1 MNFYELLDVS
11 QDATQEDI
19 EKAYRKKALQYHP
32 DRNPGN
38 TEVHNKFIEIQNA
51 YENLKDKEKR
61 KQYDFSLNN
70 NGFMPSFDFFEQEN
84 LDIKIIFKINLVD
97 SIQGSKK
104 TLNIAKRLPC
114 DSCRGFGATKHKACE
129 ACHGT
134 GKIVNAMNTIFHF
147 QTLCGK
153 CFGHGKIALN
163 KCEKCLGQK
172 KINSQEIAIDFEIP
186 KGIQNNMTLCLNGQ
200 GNIGTNRV
208 GNLYV
213 QCVIEPDET
222 FKIDGLNLLCNVKT
236 KFSTLLFGGKVEI
249 PTPESDIVEINLPG
263 RTDCLTKLRVKNK
276 GMFDVRNIHKRG
288 DIIATVIAD
297 VPSDINKL
305 EQIKQLLVDHGI

>member
-104 TLNIAKRLPC
+104 
-114 DSCRGFGATKHKACE
+114 H
-129 ACHGT
+129 
-134 GKIVNAMNTIFHF
+134 
-147 QTLCGK
+147 
-153 CFGHGKIALN
+153 
-163 KCEKCLGQK
+163 
-172 KINSQEIAIDFEIP
+172 
-186 KGIQNNMTLCLNGQ
+186 
-200 GNIGTNRV
+200 
-208 GNLYV
+208 
-213 QCVIEPDET
+213 
-222 FKIDGLNLLCNVKT
+222 
-236 KFSTLLFGGKVEI
+236 ST
-249 PTPESDIVEINLPG
+249 
-263 RTDCLTKLRVKNK
+263 
-276 GMFDVRNIHKRG
+276 
-288 DIIATVIAD
+288 
-297 VPSDINKL
+297 
-305 EQIKQLLVDHGI
+305 